1 MNTYLN
7 DETYRKT
14 IQWLFNDIA
23 CHFLS
28 RYFIENRHLTI
39 CSIEMQRIER
49 QSSPWFERYSD
60 RLLRWM
66 DFLAVT
72 SRNFLAGNA
81 LWARPFSCTAVLIKC
96 QTHQA
101 GSDAYRIKAVKGL
114 RLWQV
119 SKKKRCKKKRRR
131 KKEKKKKERS
141 ERIRCGVCG
150 GIKSPEGKLLS
161 SRRNAIMVEPC
172 CKSLE
177 LILRYFALR
186 LRFLPIVPSFFHP
199 FPHIVTL
206 TFSTF
211 NRAYCACLSLR

>member
-1 MNTYLN
+1 MCNGSNVNLA
-7 DETYRKT
+7 D
-14 IQWLFNDIA
+14 
-23 CHFLS
+23 
-28 RYFIENRHLTI
+28 
-39 CSIEMQRIER
+39 
-49 QSSPWFERYSD
+49 ERYSG
-60 RLLRWM
+60 RLLRWI

-72 SRNFLAGNA
+72 WQNFLAGNT
-81 LWARPFSCTAVLIKC
+81 LWARPFSCTTVLIKC

-119 SKKKRCKKKRRR
+119 SKKKGCKKKGRRR
-131 KKEKKKKERS
+131 RRGTKRKEKKKERS
-141 ERIRCGVCG
+141 ERIRCDVCG

-199 FPHIVTL
+199 FPHIITL
-206 TFSTF
+206 YLF
-211 NRAYCACLSLR
+211 NL